1 MVAADDN
8 DAMEEKA
15 RAFLKRYNS
24 EVQDVMYQVA
34 LKSWAYYTNL
44 TEYNSEQMVSYT
56 MLCLN

>member
-44 TEYNSEQMVSYT
+44 TEYNSEQMVSCT
-56 MLCLN
+56 M